1 MEMFRSKTSWSK
13 SIVRIYETWQPIKCQ
28 YRVQPRENILVIT
41 EENGAGKSTL
51 MKILFHPEAPSFEGI
66 FLNGEKSFR
75 NPSSVMACEAGV
87 GQQYFMIL
95 GATSIGKT

>member
-1 MEMFRSKTSWSK
+1 M
-13 SIVRIYETWQPIKCQ
+13 
-28 YRVQPRENILVIT
+28 IT

-95 GATSIGKT
+95 GATSIGKTIAYSLKISTNPFSDKKSGRSIRTLL